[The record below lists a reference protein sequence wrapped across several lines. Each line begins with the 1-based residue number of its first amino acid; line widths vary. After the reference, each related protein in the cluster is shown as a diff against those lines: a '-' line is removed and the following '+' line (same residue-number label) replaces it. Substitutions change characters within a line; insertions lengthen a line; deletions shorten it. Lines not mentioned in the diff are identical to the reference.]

1 MTSKTLNYARAVRF
15 LISSATSK
23 QCKSLITRELNGTV
37 RACGCG
43 DQCKYLCR
51 RDNFSNFLLG
61 AAAAGCAEWARE
73 RERALFCFAIGARII
88 PLTLFTYKGNN
99 TCTFHGAVCRCLY
112 MCAIYI
118 LLAASYTCIRAR
130 CMHTYLLVC
139 AAAAAGGL
147 WSRRQSWVERS
158 FSEQA
163 VAVLIPARE
172 RSCVHLVITFSW
184 FKLIDLHTL
193 CRRINSKHSQTAPP
207 PPLHCGGERRGCKV
221 GCERAWVTTT
231 MKVHTLCRLRS
242 SSRCVAAAKHYAP
255 LHWRQSDSSH
265 RANLSLCI
273 NMMYDGPTLT

>member
-1 MTSKTLNYARAVRF
+1 MHVQSGF
-15 LISSATSK
+15 LMSSATSK
-23 QCKSLITRELNGTV
+23 QYKSLITRELNGTV

-61 AAAAGCAEWARE
+61 AAAAGCAE
-73 RERALFCFAIGARII
+73 RALFCFAIGARII

-99 TCTFHGAVCRCLY
+99 TCTFYGAVCRCLY
-112 MCAIYI
+112 MCARYTYYSLPATHAYARAVHAYI
-118 LLAASYTCIRAR
+118 FISWWCGR
-130 CMHTYLLVC
+130 C
-139 AAAAAGGL
+139 
-147 WSRRQSWVERS
+147 RRRVEPPPAHQSWVERS

-172 RSCVHLVITFSW
+172 RACVHLVITFSW

-207 PPLHCGGERRGCKV
+207 PPLHCGGCKV
-221 GCERAWVTTT
+221 GCESAWVTTT

-242 SSRCVAAAKHYAP
+242 SSRCVDAAKH
-255 LHWRQSDSSH
+255 
-265 RANLSLCI
+265 
-273 NMMYDGPTLT
+273 